1 MKTSTV
7 LLTAVFFTGVAMAAD
22 QYKLDAANTTV
33 KFVGSK
39 KDGKHEGTF
48 KKLEGTLNVDEKNVP
63 KSNLAVTID
72 IDSITTDAEKLSTLR
87 ATDRSGGRS
96 GTGTCTAAAAA
107 VRLTAGR
114 PRHAASS
121 VR

>member
-1 MKTSTV
+1 MPARLGNGGAMKTSTL

-22 QYKLDAANTTV
+22 QYKLDAGNTTV

-48 KKLEGTLNVDEKNVP
+48 KKLEGTLNVDEKDVP

-72 IDSITTDAEKLSTLR
+72 IDSITTDAEKL
-87 ATDRSGGRS
+87 
-96 GTGTCTAAAAA
+96 TAH
-107 VRLTAGR
+107 LKS
-114 PRHAASS
+114 PDF
-121 VR
+121 